1 MSENTIWK
9 GSPSQWMNF
18 PPYLISGLLA
28 IPTVGLSLL
37 YAIYCYLLVRT
48 WEIEVSDERIIDS
61 KGILNKTTD
70 ECELYRIK
78 DIKLE
83 EPIWLRLVGLS
94 NLMVTTS
101 DKSDSHII
109 IPAINNGNELRNKL
123 RAAVEARR
131 DEKGVKE
138 FDLG

>member
-9 GSPSQWMNF
+9 GSPSQWNNF
-18 PPYLISGLLA
+18 LPYLISAVVVL
-28 IPTVGLSLL
+28 PTAGVSIL

-48 WEIEVSDERIIDS
+48 WEIEVSDQRIIDS

-70 ECELYRIK
+70 ECELYRVK

-94 NLMVTTS
+94 NLMITTS
-101 DKSDSHII
+101 DKSDRQII
-109 IPAINNGNELRNKL
+109 IPAIYNGNELRNKL
-123 RAAVEARR
+123 RVAVEARR